1 MSYFISPSIYL
12 KFLIPAMSDTEPHAG
27 HMIILSGLLKN
38 VNSVELSTHVKSIIT
53 FLEKPEI
60 CEVYDPLFK
69 KYLLQVIEYVLVAC
83 ESECQELSYELFK
96 IYITVQSTTLDSFD
110 NNCKCYFYK

>member
-12 KFLIPAMSDTEPHAG
+12 KFLIPAMSDSEPHAG

-38 VNSVELSTHVKSIIT
+38 VKSVELSTHVKSIIT

-69 KYLLQVIEYVLVAC
+69 KYLLQAIEYVLVAC

-96 IYITVQSTTLDSFD
+96 IYITVQSTSLDSFD